1 MLRNCGKKEMKKTKI
16 VQEPS
21 LIKKN
26 ALSSNDFLSMV
37 LLFLYLLIDFVP
49 QYECYNYAEPQ
60 WLCVNFINIT
70 ILLYFIFSKKI
81 VSSTNLKFFFKNKI
95 IILYLVFLAIS
106 GISILVSFN
115 FDESIIAL
123 TRYIVTFIAFFNLYF
138 LLKNKSHL
146 LFEISILISFVLF
159 IECWK
164 GLSIFFGNLG
174 KINIEILRAMM
185 TTNHAN
191 KNIFAANV
199 LVKIP
204 FVMFAIVT
212 EKTWKKII
220 FIVILC
226 TAFLTVYFLSARAI
240 TLGLFLTVFIIS
252 IGFLYFYI
260 KNKQIQKGSV
270 SILTAALGLIAVFYL
285 SIYIIKKNNYEI
297 DKNGDKIQIENGA
310 ENRLKNIGNGTASL
324 KIRLHYWQSSKEVI
338 TKNPVLGCG
347 LGSWKIESMPFENK
361 WKNNNSNGIHMHND
375 FLEVAAETG
384 VLNGLI
390 YISIFLTIMFLNIK
404 TFLRSNSENQQL
416 FSLML
421 FGSIVGYTVD
431 SFFNFPLSQPT
442 MQIIFVV
449 VLVLTI
455 LNTSTKNPENSSLS
469 RSSIVFSIVL
479 LVVSVITVYPNYL
492 MFEFYKSINITK
504 IDNVALNLSF
514 AQVDA
519 LFKKFPSL
527 DDTASPVNDIKTR
540 YLIKENK
547 FSDAL
552 KSIVISNKIN
562 PYSLYSNSLRVE
574 MYDKMKQYDSVLK
587 YNKILFKTQPSYPLF
602 YERYIISLARKKD
615 TAAIQKTFRDL
626 NPEFK
631 NAKHFAYT
639 FSYLLNAG
647 LAPKNSYKIIEKG
660 LFQFPNDSLLLD
672 IKKDFSRMLEVTG
685 QKNNDDSNSKP
696 LDFNKALVF
705 YLSEY
710 KKNSN
715 NFVNTENVGVCYYQ
729 QKKYDLAISYLQ
741 KVVDSKAFAN
751 GKSEYIIALCYY
763 YKNDFKKSCTFA
775 TKSANLNYPDAAQ
788 LQKMSCK

>member
-1 MLRNCGKKEMKKTKI
+1 MKKSSFVT
-16 VQEPS
+16 EPPS
-21 LIKKN
+21 IKN
-26 ALSSNDFLSMV
+26 IALSANDFLSMIM
-37 LLFLYLLIDFVP
+37 LFLYLLVDFVP

-60 WLCVNFINIT
+60 WLYVNLLNII
-70 ILLYFIFSKKI
+70 ILSYFIFLKKI
-81 VSSTNLKFFFKNKI
+81 VSSPNLKNFFRNKI
-95 IILYLVFLAIS
+95 IVLYVVFLTIS
-106 GISILVSFN
+106 GTSILVSFN
-115 FDESIIAL
+115 FYEGIIAV

-138 LLKNKSHL
+138 LLKNKTHL
-146 LFEISILISFVLF
+146 LLQVSILISFVLF

-164 GLSIFFGNLG
+164 GLSIFFANLG
-174 KINIEILRAMM
+174 KINVELLRGMM

-204 FVMFAIVT
+204 FVIFAIIT
-212 EKTWKKII
+212 IKTWKRILFII
-220 FIVILC
+220 ILF

-240 TLGLFLTVFIIS
+240 TLGLFLTVFIVM
-252 IGFLYFYI
+252 IGFLYFYM
-260 KNKQIQKGSV
+260 KNKQIKIGSV
-270 SILTAALGLIAVFYL
+270 SILTVVFGLIAVFYL
-285 SIYIIKKNNYEI
+285 SIYIIKKNNYQV
-297 DKNGDKIQIENGA
+297 DKNGDKIRIENGA
-310 ENRLKNIGNGTASL
+310 ENRLKNISNGTASL
-324 KIRLHYWQSSKEVI
+324 KIRIHYWQASRAVI
-338 TKNPVLGCG
+338 AKNPWLGCG

-361 WKNNNSNGIHMHND
+361 WKNNNSNGVHVHND

-384 VLNGLI
+384 VLNGFI
-390 YISIFLTIMFLNIK
+390 YISIFLTVIFLNIK
-404 TFLRSNSENQQL
+404 TFLTSKSENKQL
-416 FSLML
+416 YSLML
-421 FGSIVGYTVD
+421 FGSIVGYIVD

-442 MQIIFVV
+442 MQIIFIV

-455 LNTSTKNPENSSLS
+455 SNTSTKTTENGSLS
-469 RSSIVFSIVL
+469 RNSIVFSLVL
-479 LVVSVITVYPNYL
+479 LVVSVITIYPNYL
-492 MFEFYKSINITK
+492 MFQFYKSINITK

-519 LFKKFPSL
+519 LFKNFPNL

-552 KSIVISNKIN
+552 KSIEISNKIN
-562 PYSLYSNSLRVE
+562 PYSLYANSLRVE
-574 MYDKMKQYDSVLK
+574 MYDKMKQYDSVMK
-587 YNKILFKTQPSYPLF
+587 YNKILFKAQPGYPLF

-626 NPEFK
+626 NIDFK

-660 LFQFPNDSLLLD
+660 LFQFPADSLLLD

-685 QKNNDDSNSKP
+685 QKNNKNGNSKP
-696 LDFNKALVF
+696 LDFKKALEF

-710 KKNSN
+710 KKNEN
-715 NFVNTENVGVCYYQ
+715 NFVNVENIGVCYYQ

-741 KVVDSKAFAN
+741 KVIDAKAFDN
-751 GKSEYIIALCYY
+751 GKSEYIIGLCYY

-775 TKSANLNYPDAAQ
+775 TKSANKNYPDASQ

>member
-1 MLRNCGKKEMKKTKI
+1 MKKSNF
-16 VQEPS
+16 VPEPS
-21 LIKKN
+21 SIKN
-26 ALSSNDFLSMV
+26 IAVSANDFLSMIM
-37 LLFLYLLIDFVP
+37 LFLYLLVDFVP

-60 WLCVNFINIT
+60 WLYLNLVNIIVLT
-70 ILLYFIFSKKI
+70 YFIFSKKI
-81 VSSTNLKFFFKNKI
+81 VLHSNFKNFFEHKI
-95 IILYLVFLAIS
+95 IILYVVFLAIS

-115 FDESIIAL
+115 FYEGIIAI
-123 TRYIVTFIAFFNLYF
+123 TRYIVTFIAFLNLYF
-138 LLKNKSHL
+138 LLKNKPHL
-146 LFEISILISFVLF
+146 LFQISILISFVLF

-174 KINIEILRAMM
+174 KSNIELLRGMM

-204 FVMFAIVT
+204 FVIFALVT
-212 EKTWKKII
+212 TKTWKKII
-220 FIVILC
+220 FIIILLV
-226 TAFLTVYFLSARAI
+226 AFLTVYFLSARAI
-240 TLGLFLTVFIIS
+240 TLGLFLTVFIIL
-252 IGFLYFYI
+252 IGFLYFYK
-260 KNKQIQKGSV
+260 KNKQIKIGSV
-270 SILTAALGLIAVFYL
+270 SILTLVFGLIAVFYL
-285 SIYIIKKNNYEI
+285 SIYIIKKNNYQV
-297 DKNGDKIQIENGA
+297 DKNGDKIRIENGA
-310 ENRLKNIGNGTASL
+310 ENRLQNIGNGTASL
-324 KIRLHYWQSSKEVI
+324 KIRIHYWKSSKEVI
-338 TKNPVLGCG
+338 AKNPLLGCG

-361 WKNNNSNGIHMHND
+361 WKNNNSNGVHMHND

-384 VLNGLI
+384 VLNGFV
-390 YISIFLTIMFLNIK
+390 YFSIFLTVIFLNIK
-404 TFLRSNSENQQL
+404 TFLTSKYENQQL

-421 FGSIVGYTVD
+421 FGSIVGYIVD

-442 MQIIFVV
+442 MQIVFVV

-455 LNTSTKNPENSSLS
+455 LNTPTKTTENGSSS
-469 RSSIVFSIVL
+469 KNSIVFSLML
-479 LVVSVITVYPNYL
+479 LVVSVLTIYPNYL
-492 MFEFYKSINITK
+492 MFQFYKSINITK

-519 LFKKFPSL
+519 LFKNFPNL

-552 KSIVISNKIN
+552 KSIEISNKIN
-562 PYSLYSNSLRVE
+562 PYSLYANSLRVE
-574 MYDKMKQYDSVLK
+574 MYEKMKQYDSVMK
-587 YNKILFKTQPSYPLF
+587 YNKILFKAQPGYPLF
-602 YERYIISLARKKD
+602 YERYIISFARKKD

-626 NPEFK
+626 NPKFK

-647 LAPKNSYKIIEKG
+647 LAPKNSYKIVERG
-660 LFQFPNDSLLLD
+660 LSQFPNDSLLLD

-685 QKNNDDSNSKP
+685 QKNDRNENSKP
-696 LDFNKALVF
+696 LDFNKALEF

-710 KKNSN
+710 KKNMN
-715 NFVNTENVGVCYYQ
+715 NFVNVENIGVCYYQ

-741 KVVDSKAFAN
+741 KVMDAKAFDN
-751 GKSEYIIALCYY
+751 GKSEYIVGLCYY

-775 TKSANLNYPDAAQ
+775 TKSANRNYPDATQ